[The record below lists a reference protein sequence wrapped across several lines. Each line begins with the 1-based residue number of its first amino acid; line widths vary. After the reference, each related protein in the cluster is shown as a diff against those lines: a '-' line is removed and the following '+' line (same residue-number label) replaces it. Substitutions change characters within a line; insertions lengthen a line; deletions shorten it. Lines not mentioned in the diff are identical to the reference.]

1 VGRHQRVGR
10 NESARGVW
18 ARGVGWGAG
27 RWLGRGALAGA
38 RGVGWGAG
46 RWLGRGAL
54 AGARGVGWGAE
65 NALYRGGA
73 LRLLGARSNALGQPH
88 LRSTTAV

>member
-1 VGRHQRVGR
+1 MGRHQRVGR

-46 RWLGRGAL
+46 
-54 AGARGVGWGAE
+54 